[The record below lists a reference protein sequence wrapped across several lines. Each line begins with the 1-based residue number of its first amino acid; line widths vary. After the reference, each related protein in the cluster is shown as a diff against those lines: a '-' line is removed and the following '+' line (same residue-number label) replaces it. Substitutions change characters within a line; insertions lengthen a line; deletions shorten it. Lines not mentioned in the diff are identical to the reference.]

1 MNRVSKIENT
11 SENDV
16 NIELK
21 GGLKV
26 TLKPRTA
33 LHNVEITNIGCIRGK
48 IKVTEDLS
56 EIQMHGGKTRIDERA
71 T

>member
-11 SENDV
+11 SKNNV
-16 NIELK
+16 NVELK
-21 GGLKV
+21 GGIQI

-33 LHNVEITNIGCIRGK
+33 LHNVEITNIGCLTGK
-48 IKVTEDLS
+48 VKVTEDLS
-56 EIQMHGGKTRIDERA
+56 EIQMHGGKTRIDERV